1 MESLYLMLMFAA
13 SFVYPLIPKMI
24 TDAVN
29 LKVLER
35 RVSLVNIVDVLFEE
49 YDKCLQNSK
58 WLCVKEDSDSIW
70 VKVW

>member
-1 MESLYLMLMFAA
+1 MLMFAA

-29 LKVLER
+29 LEVLER

-58 WLCVKEDSDSIW
+58 
-70 VKVW
+70 

>member
-1 MESLYLMLMFAA
+1 MLMFAA

-58 WLCVKEDSDSIW
+58 
-70 VKVW
+70 

>member
-29 LKVLER
+29 LEVLER
-35 RVSLVNIVDVLFEE
+35 RVSLVNIADVLFEE